1 MWNWIRGKFGLGTD
15 DDVKTGAAFD
25 DHDTDPAFAYEPTN
39 IYHGT
44 SVDPTRSDDH
54 FLSPTYAFEAC
65 NIFHGTAV
73 DPTSTPFDD
82 SPSSGAALDFGDSFG
97 GCDGIDMGSSFDSGG
112 GFGGSSGFG
121 SDF

>member
-1 MWNWIRGKFGLGTD
+1 MWNWIRGMFGLGTD
-15 DDVKTGAAFD
+15 NDVNTGAAFD

-44 SVDPTRSDDH
+44 SVDPTRSTD
-54 FLSPTYAFEAC
+54 PTFAYEPT
-65 NIFHGTAV
+65 NIYHGTSV

-82 SPSSGAALDFGDSFG
+82 SLSSGTALDFGDSFG